1 MRQGSNPK
9 RGRGRNNGRK
19 PSPVRSSVHDSNGPN
34 IRVRGNAYQ
43 VMEKYLAMARDAA
56 AAGDRIAAENYYQ
69 HAEHYFRALNASG
82 GNGMGERHHHMNTPS
97 DPMGSSDDDGDED
110 QPHGRPA
117 GFDQRQM
124 TPNAGGMRPNEQPR
138 VDPSRVEQPRTD
150 MPGIEAAPGAPQ
162 PYDGQGHG
170 QGERDHDQ
178 RRRGPNGR
186 RRPDGHGP
194 RPNQGGHQPMGQ
206 GAPQRDP
213 RSISPASPAEAANT
227 DSDPIDPEKP
237 SDA

>member
-56 AAGDRIAAENYYQ
+56 ASGDRIAAENYYQ
-69 HAEHYFRALNASG
+69 HAEHYFRTLNASG
-82 GNGMGERHHHMNTPS
+82 GNGSGEHRHHMNTPS
-97 DPMGSSDDDGDED
+97 DPMGGVVDDGDMDEEYANGR
-110 QPHGRPA
+110 QPG
-117 GFDQRQM
+117 GDQRQM
-124 TPNAGGMRPNEQPR
+124 APNANQQRPAEPPRVDPARAEQPR
-138 VDPSRVEQPRTD
+138 VD
-150 MPGIEAAPGAPQ
+150 MPPMAAPGAPQ
-162 PYDGQGHG
+162 PYDQRGHG
-170 QGERDHDQ
+170 DHDQ

-186 RRPDGHGP
+186 RRHGFDGQGQRHG
-194 RPNQGGHQPMGQ
+194 QGHQPGGQ

-213 RSISPASPAEAANT
+213 RSISPGSPAEAASTET
-227 DSDPIDPEKP
+227 DPADPDKP
-237 SDA
+237 FEN